1 LKTRQPTVVQPTDRD
16 ETAQHAQFSPSDGI
30 FLNPHTTM
38 TDPTMNHAHTHI
50 PPARPNPLGDGLKKC
65 IAAGLV
71 LWLAAVG
78 PAQAE
83 LAPLQTVPSVDVPR
97 YMGTW
102 HEIAKFPNWFQRK
115 CASST
120 QATYSLQ
127 TDGRVKVLNR
137 CKNDQGEWT
146 EAVGAAR
153 QIGGATSAQLKVRFA
168 PEWLSFIPL
177 VWGDYWI
184 IDLDPQYQWVV
195 VSEPEREY
203 LWILSRT
210 PQMPPATY
218 QALLSKLSG
227 LGFDLRK
234 LELSPP

>member
-1 LKTRQPTVVQPTDRD
+1 MTHVNLPTHRNRAIQRPDR
-16 ETAQHAQFSPSDGI
+16 F
-30 FLNPHTTM
+30 
-38 TDPTMNHAHTHI
+38 
-50 PPARPNPLGDGLKKC
+50 KKC
-65 IAAGLV
+65 IALGLM
-71 LWLAAVG
+71 LWLAALGAVQ
-78 PAQAE
+78 AQP
-83 LAPLQTVPSVDVPR
+83 APLQSVPSVDVPR

-102 HEIAKFPNWFQRK
+102 HEVAKYPNWFQRK

-127 TDGRVKVLNR
+127 ADGRVQVLNR
-137 CKNDQGEWT
+137 CKTDKGEWT

-153 QIGGATSAQLKVRFA
+153 QIGGPSSAQLKVRFA

-195 VSEPEREY
+195 VSEPKREY

-210 PQMPPATY
+210 PQLPEATY
-218 QALLSKLSG
+218 QALQGKLSG
-227 LGFDLRK
+227 LGFDLRR